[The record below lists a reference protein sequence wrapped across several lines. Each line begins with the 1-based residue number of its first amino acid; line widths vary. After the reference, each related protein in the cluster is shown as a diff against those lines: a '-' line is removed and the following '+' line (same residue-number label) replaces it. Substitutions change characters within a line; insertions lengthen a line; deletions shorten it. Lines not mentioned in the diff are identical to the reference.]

1 MLLPCLPQNVSL
13 SDLCEYEHFWEALAF
28 DRAAPGQAA
37 SWDHHT
43 VVMDAAPLFEFDPSP
58 GLIEPRPPVLSEPLP
73 HRVVLA
79 FFPELLADLSSTHG
93 GRRIG
98 GFSAETGG
106 GDIMV
111 IGHGADAVTLVHP
124 GMGAPLAAHHL
135 EQLIAAGGT
144 TFIAC
149 GGAGAVAPDLVL
161 GQVIVPTAALRD
173 EGTSHHYAP
182 PTRTIPVDR
191 QCVAAAVNALV
202 DANVPHTTG
211 LTWTTDASFRETPAR
226 IARRRAEGCLV
237 VEMEAAALI
246 AVARFRHVRLGYL
259 LYAGD
264 DVSGSQWQHRRWT
277 ASERRRHLLNTALRA
292 VVHPN
297 GIRS

>member
-1 MLLPCLPQNVSL
+1 MRRSPKLHH
-13 SDLCEYEHFWEALAF
+13 E
-28 DRAAPGQAA
+28 DRQ
-37 SWDHHT
+37 T
-43 VVMDAAPLFEFDPSP
+43 VVVETAPLFEFDPSP
-58 GLIEPRPPVLSEPLP
+58 GLIGPRPPALSEPLP

-79 FFPELLADLSSTHG
+79 FFPELLSALSTTHG

-98 GFSAETGG
+98 GFSVETGG
-106 GDIMV
+106 GDILI
-111 IGHGADAVTLVHP
+111 IGQGTDAVAVVHP

-144 TFIAC
+144 TFLAC
-149 GGAGAVAPDLVL
+149 GGTGAVAPDLVL
-161 GQVIVPTAALRD
+161 GHVIVPTAALRD

-182 PTRTIPVDR
+182 PTRTIAVDR
-191 QCVAAAVNALV
+191 QCVAAALDVLI
-202 DANVPHTTG
+202 DADIPHATG

-246 AVARFRHVRLGYL
+246 AVARFRHARLGYL

-277 ASERRRHLLNTALRA
+277 TSERRRHLLDAALRA
-292 VVHPN
+292 VVHLNHPPDAA
-297 GIRS
+297 GQ